1 MNTLTA
7 MLHKAKG
14 LLSKPVPSGTETVAV
29 RHDRWD
35 HEEWTDIKEASP
47 AIGDVLT
54 DLGQTFDYTEDLLEG
69 MFDYLIKAEPEV
81 VPRQDMLDSRKPN
94 QQITVQSEQTPE
106 TTELRQYTKGDPY
119 SAAMGVV
126 AVSEKVKQY
135 LQENKDIQEAAK
147 KAQEER
153 EKREQAEQDAADA
166 LAEAQQAAGDYDG
179 EGPQTPDQAAAEAAL
194 QAALDALEA
203 AQQAEQGA
211 GDTLDQTIGQHTS
224 GTRQAVREGVR
235 DAAEEAR
242 EEAAAMAA
250 AGVDPGEAKHMP
262 WEERAALAQ
271 MLAHKRLREIAPL
284 LGRFRME
291 NRAEQAKRV
300 EHGRDVFV
308 DVEQGRDLSRA
319 LGSEIAKMAGGPRML
334 KLDSLRRYSEG
345 KLLLRKFEGTEKV
358 GKGTVVAVV
367 DTSGSMMASITGGNA
382 SDQGRDPSRDAWA
395 KAITFCLLDNAR
407 RQNRDFYAILFASAG
422 QQRHYSFPAGGEPRI
437 FAADGKTEVP
447 VTVPKGSTREMVV
460 TIDLITFMFN
470 GGTNFENPLTQALRV
485 IEKNFDGNGKA
496 KADIAFITDDDGH
509 VSETFMTEYLRV
521 KEKVGVRTF
530 GFAVGCHAGNT
541 LTAVSD
547 NVRSLTDLAKT
558 DEVRDVFRSI

>member
-1 MNTLTA
+1 
-7 MLHKAKG
+7 MLHRAKS
-14 LLSKPVPSGTETVAV
+14 LLSTPVPSGTETIAV
-29 RHDRWD
+29 KHDRWD
-35 HEEWTDIKEASP
+35 HEEWTDVKEASP
-47 AIGDVLT
+47 AIGSVLE

-81 VPRQDMLDSRKPN
+81 VAREDMVASRKPN
-94 QQITVQSEQTPE
+94 QAITIQSKDTPQTA
-106 TTELRQYTKGDPY
+106 ELRQYTKSDPY

-126 AVSEKVKQY
+126 AISEKVKEY
-135 LQENKDIQEAAK
+135 LQENKDLAEKAK
-147 KAQEER
+147 QAQEER

-166 LAEAQQAAGDYDG
+166 LAEAQQAAGDYEG

-203 AQQAEQGA
+203 QQQAEQAA
-211 GDTLDQTIGQHTS
+211 GDALDQSIGQHAP
-224 GTRQAVREGVR
+224 GTRQAVREGVNE
-235 DAAEEAR
+235 ATEEAR

-262 WEERAALAQ
+262 WDQRAALAQ
-271 MLAHKRLREIAPL
+271 MLANKRLRQIAPL

-291 NRAEQAKRV
+291 NKAEQAKRV

-334 KLDSLRRYSEG
+334 RLDTLRRFSEG

-367 DTSGSMMASITGGNA
+367 DTSGSMMTNIGGAKIDNEKA
-382 SDQGRDPSRDAWA
+382 IDPSRDAWA

-407 RQNRDFYAILFASAG
+407 RQHRDFYAILFSNG
-422 QQRHYSFPAGGEPRI
+422 NQQRHYSFPANGEPRI
-437 FAADGKTEVP
+437 FAADGTTEIP

-485 IEKNFDGNGKA
+485 IEKNFDGNGKS
-496 KADIAFITDDDGH
+496 KADIAFITDDDGT
-509 VSETFMTEYLRV
+509 VSEKFMADYLRV
-521 KEKVGVRTF
+521 KDKVGVRTF

-547 NVRSLTDLAKT
+547 NVRSLTDLAQT

>member
-14 LLSKPVPSGTETVAV
+14 LLSKPVPNGTETVAV
-29 RHDRWD
+29 EHDRWD
-35 HEEWTDIKEASP
+35 HAEWE
-47 AIGDVLT
+47 DVRGKSDAVRGVLD
-54 DLGQTFDYTEDLLEG
+54 DLGQTFDYTEDLMEG
-69 MFDYLIKAEPEV
+69 MFDALIKAEPKV
-81 VPRQDMLDSRKPN
+81 VERERMLDSRKPN
-94 QQITVQSEQTPE
+94 QQITIQAENTPE

-126 AVSEKVKQY
+126 AISEKVREF
-135 LQENKDIQEAAK
+135 LQSNKELADAAK
-147 KAQEER
+147 EAQKQREE
-153 EKREQAEQDAADA
+153 REQAEQDAADA
-166 LAEAQQAAGDYDG
+166 LAQAQQAAGDYDG

-203 AQQAEQGA
+203 AQQSEAGA
-211 GDTLDQTIGQHTS
+211 SEALDQQMQQATPQS
-224 GTRQAVREGVR
+224 RQAVREGVR

-250 AGVDPGEAKHMP
+250 AGIDPGEAKHMP
-262 WEERAALAQ
+262 WEERAALAA
-271 MLAHKRLREIAPL
+271 MLANKRLRDIAPL
-284 LGRFRME
+284 LGRFRIE

-308 DVEQGRDLSRA
+308 DVELGRDLSRA

-334 KLDSLRRYSEG
+334 KVDTLRRYSEG

-367 DTSGSMMASITGGNA
+367 DTSGSMKCNIAGAEKDESSM
-382 SDQGRDPSRDAWA
+382 DPSRDAWA
-395 KAITFCLLDNAR
+395 KAITFCLFDNAR

-437 FAADGKTEVP
+437 FEADGTTEIP
-447 VTVPKGSTREMVV
+447 VTVPKGGSREMVV

-470 GGTNFENPLTQALRV
+470 GGTNFENPLSQALQV
-485 IEKNFDGNGKA
+485 IEKRFNENGKS

-509 VSETFMTEYLRV
+509 VSEKFMTEYLRV
-521 KEKVGVRTF
+521 KDKVGVRTF

-547 NVRSLTDLAKT
+547 NVRSLSDLSKT
-558 DEVRDVFRSI
+558 DEVRDVLRSV